1 MYEPAHFKV
10 EDRATLVAVIRAHPL
25 AQLITCGPGGLMAN
39 AIPFIVSERGDDVVL
54 RAHLARPNPQWRAL
68 QEGAEALVVF
78 QSVEG
83 YVTPSWYETKR
94 ETGKVVPTWNYIVV
108 QARGTV
114 RVDDSAPWLRDQID
128 ALTSQQEESVGSAW
142 QVGDAPEPFIAAQMR
157 GIVGVEMTVTA
168 LNGKFKLS
176 QNRNEADK
184 RGVVAGLGEQES
196 PNAHTLAELVRRFG
210 NLS

>member
-10 EDRATLVAVIRAHPL
+10 EDRATLIAVIRAHPL
-25 AQLITCGPGGLMAN
+25 AQLITSGPGGLMAN
-39 AIPFIVSERGDDVVL
+39 AIPFIVSQRGDDLVL

-68 QEGAEALVVF
+68 QDGAEALVVF

-128 ALTSQQEESVGSAW
+128 ALTSQQEDSVGSQW
-142 QVGDAPEPFIAAQMR
+142 KVGDAPEPFIAAQMR
-157 GIVGVEMTVTA
+157 GIVGVEMIVTS

-184 RGVVAGLGEQES
+184 RGVAEGLGGQDN
-196 PNAHTLAELVRRFG
+196 PNAQTLAELVRRFG
-210 NLS
+210 NIG